1 LLQYGIKYLRYLFTS
16 VGPHGLHSPFVYNL
30 ATKLLADKSKYAAY
44 TAVEKL
50 RKQLVR
56 NTTPVAITDYGAG
69 AGNNGQ
75 KNYSRTVGQIARTSA
90 KPPKL
95 AKLLYRLCAQ
105 YQPQYMLELGT
116 SLGISGSYQALGA
129 LQNHQSI
136 QFITLDGS
144 EAVAGV
150 ARQNFAALGLGN
162 NVQVGVGNFDEI
174 LPLYLKQFLQLDY
187 VFFDGN
193 HRYQPTIN
201 YFNQCL
207 PLAHEGTLFV
217 FDDIRWSA
225 EMEQAWEEIKQH
237 PQVTVTVDLFFMGL
251 VFFRKGQTKQHF
263 EVRF

>member
-16 VGPHGLHSPFVYNL
+16 VGPHGIHSPSVYYL

-44 TAVEKL
+44 TDVENL

-56 NTTPVAITDYGAG
+56 TTTPVSITDYGAG
-69 AGNNGQ
+69 AGNSGQ
-75 KNYSRTVGQIARTSA
+75 TNYTRTVGQIARTSA

-95 AKLLYRLCAQ
+95 AKLLYRLCA
-105 YQPQYMLELGT
+105 YYKPKYMLELGT
-116 SLGISGSYQALGA
+116 SLGVSGSYQALGA
-129 LQNHQSI
+129 LQNNPSI
-136 QFITLDGS
+136 QFISLEGS
-144 EAVAGV
+144 EAIANV
-150 ARQNFAALGLGN
+150 ARENFARLGLAKN
-162 NVQVGVGNFDEI
+162 IQVGVGNFDET
-174 LPLYLKQFLQLDY
+174 LPLYLKQLPQLDY

-207 PLAHEGTLFV
+207 PLAHDGTLFI
-217 FDDIRWSA
+217 FDDIRWSD
-225 EMEQAWEEIKQH
+225 EMEKAWEEIKQH

-251 VFFRKGQTKQHF
+251 VFFKKGQTKQHF